1 MRHLRAWWRE
11 LCLATSG
18 NYVLNS
24 HTSRPTLVQLTLIAD
39 SWRLGSLA
47 QSLVRRLAPQPA
59 MRALEIVELLPLLE
73 PDVEEL
79 WVVNDHTLE
88 HAVELFVVDTMR
100 PLDLAIQPS
109 RGRLDADVLDAT
121 IQDMPVESGLKL

>member
-24 HTSRPTLVQLTLIAD
+24 HTLGSTTVQLTLIAD

-79 WVVNDHTLE
+79 CVVNDHTLE

-100 PLDLAIQPS
+100 PLDLAIQPW
-109 RGRLDADVLDAT
+109 RGRLDVDVLDAT
-121 IQDMPVESGLKL
+121 IQDMPVESRLKL